1 MLELKFVVRTPSNK
15 PDLTEVRYDCPCG
28 CKPRARFKKG
38 TNEVGHEH
46 CCCGIVHFAGDSAET
61 HLKSYLDER
70 SAQGMD
76 KEVEGYQF
84 KTLDMDSPEGAKVAI
99 AYAVPNIS
107 KKHEE
112 AGHVHSQGA

>member
-1 MLELKFVVRTPSNK
+1 MIELQFVVRTPSNK

-38 TNEVGHEH
+38 TDEVGHEH
-46 CCCGIVHFAGDSAET
+46 CCCGIVHFAGEGAES
-61 HLKSYLDER
+61 HLKAYLAER
-70 SAQGMD
+70 AAQGMD

-84 KTLDMDSPEGAKVAI
+84 KTIDMNAPWGEKVPV

-107 KKHEE
+107 KKHDET
-112 AGHVHSQGA
+112 GHDHGHGA

>member
-1 MLELKFVVRTPSNK
+1 MVELKFVVRTPSNK

-61 HLKSYLDER
+61 HLKAYLADR
-70 SAQGMD
+70 VAKGMD
-76 KEVEGYQF
+76 KEREGFQV
-84 KTLDMDSPEGAKVAI
+84 KTLDMDAPWGERIPV
-99 AYAVPNIS
+99 AYAVPNIPS
-107 KKHEE
+107 KHYT
-112 AGHVHSQGA
+112 GPDHSH